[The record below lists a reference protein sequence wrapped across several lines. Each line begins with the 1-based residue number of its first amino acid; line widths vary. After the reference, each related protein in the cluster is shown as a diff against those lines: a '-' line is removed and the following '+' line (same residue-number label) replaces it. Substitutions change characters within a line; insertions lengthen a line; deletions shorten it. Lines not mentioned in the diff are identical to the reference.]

1 MPTNLPPEYYEVDK
15 HYRAAETL
23 SERISLLEELLST
36 IPKHKGTEHLRG
48 DLKARL
54 ARLKAEKQ
62 GQKSSP
68 HHASSFHIAREGAGQ
83 VVIIGAAN
91 TGKSALLR
99 AHTHAEPQVSET
111 PFTTWEPLP
120 GMMLAQDVPV
130 QLVDTPALDRKIL
143 EPELFDLLRHADIIL
158 LMLDLQGDPF
168 QQFEDA
174 MHRLGEN
181 HIAPQQLRPESTPD
195 ERLIYQPVLLVG
207 SKCDDPAADLD
218 CQTLDDLLGPQWP
231 VLPVSA
237 HTGRN
242 LDLLKQAVLAELDVI
257 RVYAKPPG
265 KEPDLEAPFIL
276 KTGSRINDLAARVHK
291 DFVQHLKSARVWG
304 RSVHEGQM
312 VGRDYILQDGDIV
325 ELRV

>member
-1 MPTNLPPEYYEVDK
+1 MPTNLPPEYYQVDK
-15 HYRAAETL
+15 RYRAAETTG
-23 SERISLLEELLST
+23 EKIVLLEELLST

-54 ARLKAEKQ
+54 ARLKTEKQ
-62 GQKSSP
+62 SKKSNP

-83 VVIIGAAN
+83 VAIIGAAN
-91 TGKSALLR
+91 SGKSALLR
-99 AHTHAEPQVSET
+99 ALTHAEPQVSEI

-120 GMMLAQDVPV
+120 GMMLAQSVPI
-130 QLVDTPALDRKIL
+130 QLVDTPALDREHV
-143 EPELFDLLRHADIIL
+143 EPELFDLLRRADIIL
-158 LMLDLQGDPF
+158 LLLDLQGDPL

-174 MHRLGEN
+174 MRLLEEN
-181 HIAPQQLRPESTPD
+181 RIAPVLLKPDGAPD
-195 ERLIYQPVLLVG
+195 ERLVYRPLLLVG
-207 SKCDDPAADLD
+207 TKCDDPAADLD
-218 CQTLDDLLGPQWP
+218 CQTLDELLGLQWP

-237 HTGRN
+237 LAGRN
-242 LDLLKQAVLAELDVI
+242 LELLQQAILAQLDVI
-257 RVYAKPPG
+257 RVYARPPG
-265 KEPDLEAPFIL
+265 KEPDLSAPFIL
-276 KTGSRINDLAARVHK
+276 KAGSSIEDLAAKVHK

>member
-15 HYRAAETL
+15 RYRAAETT
-23 SERISLLEELLST
+23 SEKIILLEELLGT

-54 ARLKAEKQ
+54 ARLKAAQQSKK
-62 GQKSSP
+62 GGS
-68 HHASSFHIAREGAGQ
+68 HHASSFHVAREGAGQ
-83 VVIIGAAN
+83 VAIIGAAN

-99 AHTHAEPQVSET
+99 ALTNAEPKISDT

-130 QLVDTPALDRKIL
+130 QLVDTPALDREYV
-143 EPELFDLLRHADIIL
+143 EPEFFDLLRRSDVIL
-158 LMLDLQGDPF
+158 VLLDLQGDPF

-174 MHRLGEN
+174 LRLLAEN
-181 HIAPQQLRPESTPD
+181 RIMPASLKPQGTTD
-195 ERLIYQPVLLVG
+195 DRLVYKPLLLVG
-207 SKCDDPAADLD
+207 NKCDDPAAEVD
-218 CQTLDDLLGPQWP
+218 CQTLDELLGSQWP

-237 HTGRN
+237 LFGRN
-242 LDLLKQAVLAELDVI
+242 LEALKQAVVGQLDVI

-265 KEPDLEAPFIL
+265 EAPDLSAPFVL
-276 KTGSRINDLAARVHK
+276 KAGSTVDDLAAKVHK

-304 RSVHEGQM
+304 RSVHDGQM
-312 VGRDYILQDGDIV
+312 VGRDYILQDSDIV
-325 ELRV
+325 ELRA